1 MQRVSFT
8 HTHIHTPTH
17 LWSSLFSKFAS
28 FEAKFGHLLYI
39 GIAASC
45 HNSWVLTQPKPAKK
59 KKPISFEAK
68 VQLYILI
75 KACVVSPCT
84 SVLSSNRLASNSE
97 VPYTLYL
104 SSPPLTST
112 TDKGWGLFVF
122 CVNCRCVWENSTS
135 QFTVNLPMFVSVH
148 IYPPACR
155 HGVTGLA
162 ACSRCSTLQQMW
174 CLFEVTV
181 PLGFFFSLVTFYL
194 RVAAPPFP
202 FSSSL
207 DCFGFFFHWLF
218 EGMWSDHSSVS
229 ALWRT
234 WTKWLVYSH
243 FCSFIAETIHW
254 IYCMIECKKK
264 NLYSCLFYMS
274 NSWYMYVTWF

>member
-1 MQRVSFT
+1 M
-8 HTHIHTPTH
+8 
-17 LWSSLFSKFAS
+17 
-28 FEAKFGHLLYI
+28 
-39 GIAASC
+39 
-45 HNSWVLTQPKPAKK
+45 
-59 KKPISFEAK
+59 
-68 VQLYILI
+68 QLYILI

-84 SVLSSNRLASNSE
+84 SVLSSNSLASNSE

-122 CVNCRCVWENSTS
+122 CVNCRCVCGENSTS

-181 PLGFFFSLVTFYL
+181 PLGFFFFSLVTFYP

-202 FSSSL
+202 FRNAFL
-207 DCFGFFFHWLF
+207 RHWIVLFFFFFFIDCLKACDLITVLF
-218 EGMWSDHSSVS
+218 LLCGGHEQNGW
-229 ALWRT
+229 
-234 WTKWLVYSH
+234 
-243 FCSFIAETIHW
+243 FIAISAVSLQKR
-254 IYCMIECKKK
+254 YIE
-264 NLYSCLFYMS
+264 YIV
-274 NSWYMYVTWF
+274 W

>member
-1 MQRVSFT
+1 M
-8 HTHIHTPTH
+8 
-17 LWSSLFSKFAS
+17 
-28 FEAKFGHLLYI
+28 
-39 GIAASC
+39 
-45 HNSWVLTQPKPAKK
+45 
-59 KKPISFEAK
+59 
-68 VQLYILI
+68 QLYILI

-84 SVLSSNRLASNSE
+84 SVLSSNSLASNSE

-122 CVNCRCVWENSTS
+122 FVLIAGVCVGKTQPVSSLWIFPCLFRSTFIH
-135 QFTVNLPMFVSVH
+135 QPVVTVS
-148 IYPPACR
+148 
-155 HGVTGLA
+155 LA
-162 ACSRCSTLQQMW
+162 WQRVPDVPLCSRCGV
-174 CLFEVTV
+174 CLKSQYRWVS
-181 PLGFFFSLVTFYL
+181 FFFL
-194 RVAAPPFP
+194 
-202 FSSSL
+202 SSRSTWEL
-207 DCFGFFFHWLF
+207 LHLLSRFGMLFFVIGLFCFVFLFHWLF
-218 EGMWSDHSSVS
+218 EGVWSDHSSVS